1 MKSLFWNVALRLL
14 QPPWE
19 CEIGPRLLEQ
29 RPPLFKKHFAKVC
42 GQYQKMLLNMCR
54 SAEARQSEKYQEIY
68 TLLQE
73 LEGLGDGSYGK

>member
-1 MKSLFWNVALRLL
+1 L
-14 QPPWE
+14 E
-19 CEIGPRLLEQ
+19 CEIGPRLLEK

>member
-14 QPPWE
+14 FTALE

-73 LEGLGDGSYGK
+73 LEGLGDGSYSK